1 MSSLPEFMRGTKLLP
16 GLVAA
21 LSAGVLFAAPAAAQ
35 SALDLQTQA
44 LQRASDAVVGLQ
56 VTAVEDARSART
68 LGMRR
73 AGSGIVIGA
82 DGLVLTIGY
91 LILEAEAVD
100 LVTDDR
106 RRIPARV
113 VAYDVATGFGLVQA
127 LVPLRLAPVP
137 LGAAAALAVD
147 EPMMVA
153 SGGED
158 GAVSAVRL
166 VSRRA
171 FSGYWEYHLDDALFV
186 APPRRDQGGAGLFNG
201 RGELV
206 GVGSLVVS
214 DALGSQA
221 PGVPGNMF
229 VPIDLLKPILAEL
242 RERGSSA
249 GSVRAWM
256 GLNCIEED
264 GVIRVARVSEDSP
277 ADVAGVLPGDRI
289 LRIDG
294 TEVARLELLWK
305 TLWAGASPEREVT
318 LVIERD
324 GGRQMLTLQ
333 TVERAKTLRRAQGI

>member
-1 MSSLPEFMRGTKLLP
+1 MSRQHGFMHGKAALVTLAA
-16 GLVAA
+16 LVAG
-21 LSAGVLFAAPAAAQ
+21 LLHFVEPAAAQ
-35 SALDLQTQA
+35 GTLGMQTEA
-44 LQRASDAVVGLQ
+44 LQRASDAVVGVQ

-68 LGMRR
+68 LGTHRQ
-73 AGSGIVIGA
+73 GSGIVIGA

-100 LVTDDR
+100 LVTDDQ

-127 LVPLRLAPVP
+127 LVPLRLAPAP
-137 LGAAAALAVD
+137 LGAAETLAVD

-166 VSRRA
+166 LSRRA
-171 FSGYWEYHLDDALFV
+171 FSGYWEYHLDEALFV
-186 APPRRDQGGAGLFNG
+186 APQRRDQGGAGLFNG

-214 DALGSQA
+214 DALGSEA
-221 PGVPGNMF
+221 PRVPGNMF

-242 RERGSSA
+242 RERGNSA
-249 GSVRAWM
+249 RSVRAWI
-256 GLNCIEED
+256 GLNCVEQD
-264 GVIRVARVSEDSP
+264 GVIRVARISEDSP

-294 TEVARLELLWK
+294 TEVTRLELLWK
-305 TLWAGASPEREVT
+305 TLWAGASPERAVT
-318 LVIERD
+318 LEIERD
-324 GGRQMLTLQ
+324 GGRQTLTLQ
-333 TVERAKTLRRAQGI
+333 SVERAKTLRRAQGI